1 LRGTFGEEGEEDIFL
16 KVVYLPVISEIFESG
31 FNKMQKKVE
40 TDHLYREAAGYLAGR
55 ITGKPET
62 AVILG
67 SGLGGLADKI
77 EDATVIPYHEI
88 PHFSRSTATG
98 HKGNLICGRLGGKQV
113 LAMQG
118 RFHYYE
124 GYAMQQVTFPVRV
137 MKRLGIKNLLVSNAA
152 GGINNTFKIGDL
164 MIIRDHINMMPNPL
178 IGANDEAFGTRFPD
192 MTRAYD
198 RDLIRLME
206 EIAAEQGVSL
216 KKGVYVGLTGPSYE
230 TPAEY
235 AFYGRAGGDAIGMS
249 TVPEVIVARHAGL
262 RVFGMSVITNEGYH
276 FADDFVNDA
285 DDVIRAANA
294 AATTMTTL
302 FSELIKR
309 I

>member
-1 LRGTFGEEGEEDIFL
+1 MKEKRD
-16 KVVYLPVISEIFESG
+16 
-31 FNKMQKKVE
+31 
-40 TDHLYREAAGYLAGR
+40 LYAEAASFLADCMS
-55 ITGKPET
+55 GKPET

-67 SGLGGLADKI
+67 SGLGSLADAVENPEI
-77 EDATVIPYHEI
+77 VPYGRI
-88 PHFSRSTATG
+88 PHFVRSTAAG
-98 HKGNLICGRLGGKQV
+98 HKGNFICGKLGGKPV

-124 GYAMQQVTFPVRV
+124 GYSMEQVTFPVRV
-137 MKRLGIKNLLVSNAA
+137 MKLLGIKNLLVSNAA
-152 GGINNTFKIGDL
+152 GGINADFKIGDL

-178 IGANDEAFGTRFPD
+178 VGPNKEAFGTRFPD

-198 RDLIRLME
+198 RDFIRLMKD
-206 EIAAEQGVSL
+206 IAAEKRIAL
-216 KKGVYVGLTGPSYE
+216 KEGVYVGLTGPSYE

-235 AFYGRAGGDAIGMS
+235 AFYGKAGGDAIGMS
-249 TVPEVIVARHAGL
+249 TVPEVIVARHCGI

-285 DDVIRAANA
+285 GEVIEAAGRAAER
-294 AATTMTTL
+294 MTAL
-302 FSELIKR
+302 FSELVAR